1 MMMLYREEVG
11 KERVR
16 RVANLICA
24 FPFVLADH
32 LGSRVTDN
40 YSHLITRDDLLL
52 LNRVGNRPLA
62 LLNTLGIELKQI
74 KDKTDKEEENILFS
88 SRERLAMM
96 SFGDKLTKAVGAC
109 ERLVQTPVPLNYARH
124 TSRFL
129 SMWCLTVPLALVG
142 EMGFG
147 IVPVM
152 GLMAWGLFGIQE
164 IGLMI
169 EEPFRRALR
178 LDIFTRTIY
187 ADVQETTYLPEWLQ
201 RGRLERTAERT
212 RRATALKQQRD
223 GVDLEPDEGATENG
237 GSAEGAGA
245 QSLQEKEKH
254 ELNVVKRWWDLV
266 SQPLS
271 GGEETRRWNLQPEP
285 EDPRTPLD

>member
-1 MMMLYREEVG
+1 MLYREEVG

-201 RGRLERTAERT
+201 RGRLERTA
-212 RRATALKQQRD
+212 RRPVQ
-223 GVDLEPDEGATENG
+223 GEGWEGGPAAEL
-237 GSAEGAGA
+237 GSAGPADFLSE
-245 QSLQEKEKH
+245 E
-254 ELNVVKRWWDLV
+254 ELEASWSTVKRWWDLV

-271 GGEETRRWNLQPEP
+271 GGEETRRWNYRSSGGPGSVLNKLRDTP
-285 EDPRTPLD
+285 PR